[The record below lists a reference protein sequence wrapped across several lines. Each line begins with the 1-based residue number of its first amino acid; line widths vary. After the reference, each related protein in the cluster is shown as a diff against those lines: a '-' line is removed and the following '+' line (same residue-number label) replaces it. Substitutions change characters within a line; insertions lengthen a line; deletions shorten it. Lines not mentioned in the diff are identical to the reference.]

1 MFNAA
6 CPPPPC
12 TPFPCCTAKCS
23 SVCGFCLLL
32 LFLNYRATLKFI
44 YYARAVVALFLAGF
58 WYFFFRFSLFC
69 CWYFWSFLMFS
80 TEKLHALSILFWL
93 IARVARGVC
102 VICAVARPV
111 CIAHTHSCAA
121 EKRENSHWLNKQIFS
136 QTPLCIPFS
145 LSPASHGGISR
156 LYSIYMFFF
165 RAAKNVGYFSCS
177 SEN

>member
-1 MFNAA
+1 MHA
-6 CPPPPC
+6 P
-12 TPFPCCTAKCS
+12 S
-23 SVCGFCLLL
+23 SHYFWQVFGIFFVF
-32 LFLNYRATLKFI
+32 LF
-44 YYARAVVALFLAGF
+44 FL
-58 WYFFFRFSLFC
+58 YFL
-69 CWYFWSFLMFS
+69 YFWSFLMFS

-102 VICAVARPV
+102 VICALARPV

-165 RAAKNVGYFSCS
+165 S
-177 SEN
+177 SRQKCWLFFMF